1 MRFNSGVTP
10 DRTFGQP
17 PGDRLRLYAPRPA
30 CAKRGDIGTAPG
42 PPRPEGQVSTA
53 GGVTMNLTR
62 VPGRGDVLRKRIGRQ
77 IKQSIVRIRL
87 TVNRQSSIITAD
99 FAGFCKGLTQQT
111 IPQLAPGNR
120 RCSHRSRSEERR
132 VGKECRYRWSADL
145 CRNKTR

>member
-62 VPGRGDVLRKRIGRQ
+62 VPGRGDVLRKRIWPADQ
-77 IKQSIVRIRL
+77 AIHCPNSIDSEPAVLDHHIR
-87 TVNRQSSIITAD
+87 
-99 FAGFCKGLTQQT
+99 FF
-111 IPQLAPGNR
+111 
-120 RCSHRSRSEERR
+120 R
-132 VGKECRYRWSADL
+132 VL
-145 CRNKTR
+145 

>member
-53 GGVTMNLTR
+53 GGATMNLTR
-62 VPGRGDVLRKRIGRQ
+62 APGRGEVLRKRIGRQ

-87 TVNRQSSIITAD
+87 TLNRRSSNISRD
-99 FAGFCKGLTQQT
+99 FAGSC
-111 IPQLAPGNR
+111 
-120 RCSHRSRSEERR
+120 
-132 VGKECRYRWSADL
+132 
-145 CRNKTR
+145 